1 MMRNVLHKKEK
12 QKHTLSMA
20 PIEYIGSKQIEN
32 SFGRILKT
40 FLLWNCHDDWI
51 VIWYGRNDGH
61 VLMLSCWCC
70 SRKQDGFVV
79 FPIFNIVNFCVR
91 VIFLWTFIQASFL
104 FQFQYFTSNK
114 IYILQMKLLY
124 VCNKTNKDSWFH
136 TMFKFHILYYN
147 LFVLLWVFSF
157 GVLCC
162 DVRHN
167 FHLITMFGSSLYPV
181 VCGEARVLY
190 TLSLFCA

>member
-1 MMRNVLHKKEK
+1 MRNVLHKKEK

-91 VIFLWTFIQASFL
+91 VIILWTFIQASFL
-104 FQFQYFTSNK
+104 FQFQYFTSNT

-124 VCNKTNKDSWFH
+124 KSAIKPIRIADSTQCLNFISYI
-136 TMFKFHILYYN
+136 TIYLSYYE
-147 LFVLLWVFSF
+147 SF
-157 GVLCC
+157 RSEFC
-162 DVRHN
+162 
-167 FHLITMFGSSLYPV
+167 V
-181 VCGEARVLY
+181 VMSV
-190 TLSLFCA
+190 TIST